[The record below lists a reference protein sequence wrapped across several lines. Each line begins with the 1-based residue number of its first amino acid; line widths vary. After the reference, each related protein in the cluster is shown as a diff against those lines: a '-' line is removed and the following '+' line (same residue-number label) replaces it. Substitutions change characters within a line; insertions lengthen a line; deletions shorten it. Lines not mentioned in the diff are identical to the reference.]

1 MASIFA
7 RTIIIY
13 ILLSFSMKIMG
24 KRQIGELDVSDLIST
39 LLISELA
46 AIPIDDP
53 DIPLFNAIIPILFIA
68 TLEII
73 IPYLKNKYTKIKKY
87 VEGQPEFVIFKGE
100 LIQKALKENRISV
113 NELVCELRMQGVGDI
128 NSVYY
133 AVLEQNG
140 KITVIP
146 KAAYQAPTL
155 QQMGLQSQENG
166 IYHIVI
172 DGDVINTHSLQQL
185 NLSRTQIDTILQERA
200 LPSKEI
206 YLMLM
211 SDSGDIRIVKKEKC
225 T

>member
-113 NELVCELRMQGVGDI
+113 NELLCELRIQGIGDI
-128 NSVYY
+128 RDVNYCY
-133 AVLEQNG
+133 LEQNG
-140 KITVIP
+140 KLSVLKKQNT
-146 KAAYQAPTL
+146 T
-155 QQMGLQSQENG
+155 GLVAHPL
-166 IYHIVI
+166 II
-172 DGDVINTHSLQQL
+172 DGELNETEMRLLKMTRNEVLSACNQTTVEEVFLLTVDDFGNT
-185 NLSRTQIDTILQERA
+185 NIII
-200 LPSKEI
+200 KEEI
-206 YLMLM
+206 
-211 SDSGDIRIVKKEKC
+211 
-225 T
+225 